1 MRRRREEFV
10 SLFYPF
16 YLQLIVVDNLDT
28 IRRLNA
34 VTLQNVGNEAL
45 RLLYVATQVADIN
58 LKVTAAISQVMKV
71 YKSVL
76 ATATTLSFIPTAP
89 STNRTASAISICKAV
104 VQCFGIPTVNY
115 HAIYRIVSYN
125 VWDDLPHNISIAL
138 AEGVNALGVLAS
150 IAFGGVPFFLA
161 SAAVNFPMIV
171 PATTR
176 LMLML
181 ASDLILIM
189 VRAFSVATLKCLGQ
203 PQEKDVVDAT
213 LYYRSL
219 SSRVHKEILKLVPKS
234 NALKSFRYNEIQK
247 GLEETVDLFKEEITE
262 NLRSNSV
269 IRPNK
274 NSFSSDHASI
284 KAELDELRDI
294 TKDAKV
300 QIEEVTDETPVE
312 GQRVA

>member
-1 MRRRREEFV
+1 M
-10 SLFYPF
+10 
-16 YLQLIVVDNLDT
+16 DT

-34 VTLQNVGNEAL
+34 MTLQNVGHEAL

-89 STNRTASAISICKAV
+89 SSNRTASAISICKTV
-104 VQCFGIPTVNY
+104 VQCFGLPTVNY
-115 HAIYRIVSYN
+115 HAIYRIVSFN
-125 VWDDLPHNISIAL
+125 VWDDLPHHISTVL
-138 AEGVNALGVLAS
+138 AEGVNVAGVLAS
-150 IAFGGVPFFLA
+150 IVTGGMPLFLA
-161 SAAVNFPMIV
+161 STAVNFPMIV

-189 VRAFSVATLKCLGQ
+189 FRAFSVTTLKCLGQ

-219 SSRVHKEILKLVPKS
+219 SSKVHKEILKLVPRT
-234 NALKSFRYNEIQK
+234 NVLKSFRYNEVQK
-247 GLEETVDLFKEEITE
+247 GLEGTVDLFKHEITE
-262 NLRSNSV
+262 DLSSHSTV
-269 IRPNK
+269 QSQK
-274 NSFSSDHASI
+274 NSFSSDHTSI
-284 KAELDELRDI
+284 KVELDELRDI

-300 QIEEVTDETPVE
+300 RIEDINDRAPVE
-312 GQRVA
+312 R